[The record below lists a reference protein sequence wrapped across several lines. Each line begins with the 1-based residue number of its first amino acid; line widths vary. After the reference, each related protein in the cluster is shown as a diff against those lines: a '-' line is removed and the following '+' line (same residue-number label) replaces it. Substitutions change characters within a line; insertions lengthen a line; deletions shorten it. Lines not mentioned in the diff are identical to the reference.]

1 MQPFKLKLITL
12 ILSCNLSIF
21 TGICLA
27 DTEPF
32 LPTWKNLK
40 PNEKQLYI
48 AGYLNGLRDTEEVV
62 SIAAEY
68 VEKNPALVAQ
78 TLKKVQQLCSVSDVG
93 AGALV
98 PEIDAYYSKLENQ
111 SAALSLAL
119 SSAQQKIR
127 NSK

>member
-127 NSK
+127 NSN

>member
-12 ILSCNLSIF
+12 ILSCNLSMF

-127 NSK
+127 NSN